1 MGRFTVDWPERLT
14 VVDATDWDH
23 RYADADLVWSKDPN
37 VWVSRIVGPMPPGTA
52 LDVAAGEGRNALWLV
67 ERGWTVVA
75 TDFSEVA
82 IERCRKLAEARLGP
96 EAVRLTTLVRDA
108 TEPAPALPDTLTDKG
123 LGSGTGIGGTGY
135 DLAVLC
141 YLHLPRPEWTRALRS
156 AVSAVR
162 PGGAVV
168 VVAHSLRNLTE
179 GVGGPPDPEIL
190 LDPEALVESAAGL
203 PVEFGFAEIRRRP
216 VVTDDGTVDA
226 LDTVAL
232 LIRR

>member
-1 MGRFTVDWPERLT
+1 M
-14 VVDATDWDH
+14 DATDWDR
-23 RYADADLVWSKDPN
+23 RYADPELVWPKEPN
-37 VWVSRIVGPMPPGTA
+37 LWVAEIVGPMSPGTA

-82 IERCRKLAEARLGP
+82 IERCRSLAAARLGP
-96 EAVRLTTLVRDA
+96 DAVRLVTLVQDA
-108 TEPAPALPDTLTDKG
+108 TQPAPRLSDTVAGEDVG
-123 LGSGTGIGGTGY
+123 ADGIGY

-141 YLHLPRPEWTRALRS
+141 YLHLPRPEWTRALTS
-156 AVSAVR
+156 AVEAVR

-190 LDPEALVESAAGL
+190 LDPEALVESTTGL
-203 PVEFGFAEIRRRP
+203 PVEVGFAQLRRRP
-216 VVTDDGTVDA
+216 VVTDAGTVDA

-232 LIRR
+232 LVRR

>member
-1 MGRFTVDWPERLT
+1 M
-14 VVDATDWDH
+14 DATEWDR
-23 RYADADLVWSKDPN
+23 RYADADLVWPDRPN
-37 VWVSRIVGPMPPGTA
+37 IWVSELVGPMPPGVA

-67 ERGWTVVA
+67 ELGWTVVA

-82 IERCRKLAEARLGP
+82 IQRCRTLAEQKLGASTARLT
-96 EAVRLTTLVRDA
+96 AIVRDA
-108 TEPAPALPDTLTDKG
+108 VSPAPPVP
-123 LGSGTGIGGTGY
+123 SGEPVASEEPGASGEPGVSGEPGASSTGY

-141 YLHLPRPEWTRALRS
+141 YLHLPRPQWIRALTS
-156 AVSAVR
+156 AVEAVR
-162 PGGAVV
+162 PGGTVV

-203 PVEFGFAEIRRRP
+203 PVDIDLAEIRYRP
-216 VVTDDGTVDA
+216 VVKDDATVDA
-226 LDTVAL
+226 LDTVAR